1 MIALILTAGLILRV
15 FKLDQ
20 SLWLDEAINV
30 TFVKNLNL
38 KSLIFEYAIGD
49 FHPPLYHIFLRGWV
63 LLFGTSE
70 IAVRLPS
77 VILGLATVYVAY
89 LICRKLFEE
98 KTALI
103 SATLIATSPLHIY
116 YSQEA
121 RMYMLAA
128 FFASLSVYFF
138 VSILKKETLVSWFG
152 FVASTTLMLYSD
164 YLPYLL
170 LPAYVS
176 YLLIFK
182 NNIHK
187 SALKTFIPA
196 FILILVLVSPWF
208 LVFPKQLAAGLSA
221 ASMSPAWAAVVGSS
235 QAKDLLVAFVKFVIG
250 RISNDNNLVYA
261 LLFAP
266 AGVIFAFL
274 LTLSFFRMNYGRAF
288 LWFFLLVP
296 TLSAFLISFFVPV
309 FAYFRL
315 IFVLPAFYILIA
327 VSINLVNWPK
337 FNRFF
342 LTLVLAINL
351 ISLGIYFSNTKFQR
365 ENWKGATAYLHSAA
379 ANDSIV
385 LFEASDPFSPFDYYN
400 NGRVKAYGALES
412 FTANQK
418 EVATKV
424 DSLTQNAR
432 KVFLFQYLSQIT
444 DPEGL
449 VFSELSKK
457 GFVNVSTKDFDGVGF
472 VYEFAR

>member
-1 MIALILTAGLILRV
+1 MIALILIAGLILRL

-38 KSLIFEYAIGD
+38 KSLIFDYSVGD
-49 FHPPLYHIFLRGWV
+49 FHPPFYHILLRGWV
-63 LLFGTSE
+63 LLFGSSE

-77 VILGLATVYVAY
+77 VILGLVTVCIGY
-89 LICRKLFEE
+89 LIAKKLFDN

-103 SATLIATSPLHIY
+103 SATLIATSPLHVY

-138 VSILKKETLVSWFG
+138 VSILKKETLVYWFG
-152 FVASTTLMLYSD
+152 FVTSTALMLYSD

-170 LPAYVS
+170 LPVYVIF
-176 YLLIFK
+176 LLIFK
-182 NNIHK
+182 NNIRK
-187 SALKTFIPA
+187 STARTFLPA
-196 FILILVLVSPWF
+196 FILIFVLIVPW
-208 LVFPKQLAAGLSA
+208 LSIFPKQLSAGLSA
-221 ASMSPAWAAVVGSS
+221 AAASPAWSNVVGSS
-235 QAKDLLVAFVKFVIG
+235 SLKDLVVMYVKFVIG
-250 RISNDNNLVYA
+250 RISNDNNLIYA

-266 AGVIFAFL
+266 AGAIFTLLLFL
-274 LTLSFFRMNYGRAF
+274 SSFRMNHLRFF
-288 LWFFLLVP
+288 LWLWLLVP
-296 TLSAFLISFFVPV
+296 ILSAFLISFFVPV
-309 FAYFRL
+309 FAYFRF
-315 IFVLPAFYILIA
+315 IYILPAFYILISS
-327 VSINLVNWPK
+327 SINMVNWPK

-342 LTLVLAINL
+342 LTLVLAVNL

-365 ENWKGATAYLHSAA
+365 ENWKGAVAYVHAA
-379 ANDSIV
+379 STGDFPV
-385 LFEASDPFSPFDYYN
+385 LFEASEPFSPFDYYN
-400 NGRVKAYGALES
+400 NGSVKAYGALES

-424 DSLTQNAR
+424 DNLTQNAR

-444 DPEGL
+444 DPEGF
-449 VFSELSKK
+449 VFSELSKS
-457 GFVNVSTKDFDGVGF
+457 GFANVSTKDFDGVGF
-472 VYEFAR
+472 VYEFTR